1 MMANLKYSASHEWVS
16 VEGDIATIG
25 ITDFAQS
32 SLGSIVFVDLPQVGK
47 SFDNNAVFGV
57 VESVKAASDLYIPLG
72 GTVVEVNSQLTGS
85 PELLNSDA
93 EKTFIIKIKM
103 ANPSELD
110 ALMSKADYDAMPK

>member
-1 MMANLKYSASHEWVS
+1 MMTNLKYSASHEWVS